1 MTTETPKIR
10 KRGSLSIAMKLVMLA
25 MVMPKVLRYR
35 LRGRL

>member
-1 MTTETPKIR
+1 MTNQTPKIR

-35 LRGRL
+35 LRVRR

>member
-1 MTTETPKIR
+1 MTATTTKIR

-35 LRGRL
+35 LRSRL

>member
-1 MTTETPKIR
+1 MTAQTPKIR

-35 LRGRL
+35 LRVKR

>member
-1 MTTETPKIR
+1 MTTETSKIR

-35 LRGRL
+35 LRSRL

>member
-1 MTTETPKIR
+1 MTLDAPQIR

-35 LRGRL
+35 LRGGL